1 MAREK
6 KKSAL
11 REKLSAIRWGLKIAW
26 GIDHKVL
33 LIWGG
38 LSVVLSVLPA
48 IALIYNKQSLA
59 VISGFLSGQAYSY
72 GDAVS
77 SIVKLGILLTL
88 IGLSGRVNRDLIYM
102 MMFDSYYFG
111 MEEQLTDA
119 IHRIKLQDLLKRDVI
134 DEYNYCVYRVGALT
148 DLTSSLCDI
157 AGKLVS
163 AVSLLIAAY
172 SSSKLVLLISIAYIA
187 GVFILNY
194 KVSAKIRFDVVQSR
208 TEESMAGYY
217 ENLASNPGAAKE
229 TRIFGNVDHLID
241 QWRSH
246 ISILQNTEIRRQRS
260 RSVSGF
266 ISGVGFYVFL
276 IVMIATSIFS
286 LVRGTMSPDVLLV
299 IFTLCLN
306 IYNMVTGLPDTIEK
320 LDFVTYVLERER
332 VFFTLGEEPDPAVE
346 ERKADTPLDTDTVFR
361 AEHLIF
367 RYNDGTPAVNDV
379 SFEIKKGEIVALV
392 GQNGSGKTT
401 LIKLLA
407 DMYRPSSGRLEF
419 FGRPVEEYKNRFIRS
434 KIGVF
439 FQDFWLFHLTLRDNV
454 GMGNISEINNDEKVL
469 RAIRKGG
476 AYKLLAGLPKGLDT
490 MVNKNVDKTG
500 VIFSG
505 GERQRIGVSRTH
517 MSDKEVLIFDEPASM
532 LDPIAEMEQ
541 FMELRELME
550 GRTAVM
556 ISHRVGFARLA
567 SKIILMDNGKIAEV
581 GTHEELMAQ
590 NGLYA
595 NMFNQQAK
603 WYIVEPGSQEVMAQ

>member
-1 MAREK
+1 MATDQ
-6 KKSAL
+6 KKSTL
-11 REKLSAIRWGLKIAW
+11 KQKLAAIRWGLKIAW
-26 GIDHKVL
+26 GIDRKVL
-33 LIWGG
+33 LIWSG

-48 IALIYNKQSLA
+48 IALVYNKQSLA
-59 VISGFLSGQAYSY
+59 ILSGFLSGNSYTY

-119 IHRIKLQDLLKRDVI
+119 IHRIRLQDLLKKDI
-134 DEYNYCVYRVGALT
+134 TDEYNYCVYRVGALT
-148 DLTSSLCDI
+148 DLTSSLCDL
-157 AGKLVS
+157 ASKLVS
-163 AVSLLIAAY
+163 AVSLLIVAY
-172 SSSKLVLLISIAYIA
+172 SSSKLVLLISVAYIA

-194 KVSAKIRFDVVQSR
+194 KVSAKIRYDTVLSR
-208 TEESMAGYY
+208 TELGMAGYY
-217 ENLASNPGAAKE
+217 ENLSTNAGAAKE

-241 QWRSH
+241 QWKSH
-246 ISILQNTEIRRQRS
+246 ISILQDTELKRHRARS
-260 RSVSGF
+260 LTAFVSGA
-266 ISGVGFYVFL
+266 GFYIFL
-276 IVMIATSIFS
+276 IVMLSTSLFG
-286 LVRGTMSPDVLLV
+286 VVGGTMTPDVFLM

-306 IYNMVTGLPDTIEK
+306 IYNMVTSLPGTIET
-320 LDFVTYVLERER
+320 LDFVTFVLEREEA
-332 VFFTLGEEPDPAVE
+332 FFALGPKPDPAEE
-346 ERKADTPLDTDTVFR
+346 ERRADMPEDTDTVFR
-361 AEHLIF
+361 AEHLVF
-367 RYNDGTPAVNDV
+367 RYNNDTLAVNDV

-407 DMYRPSSGRLEF
+407 DMYRPSAGRLEF
-419 FGRPVEEYKNRFIRS
+419 FGRPIEEYKSRFIRD

-454 GMGNISEINNDEKVL
+454 GMGNVAEIRNDEKIL
-469 RAIRKGG
+469 KAIQKGG
-476 AYKLLAGLPKGLDT
+476 ASKLLARLEKGLDT

-500 VIFSG
+500 VVFSG
-505 GERQRIGVSRTH
+505 GERQRIGASRTH

-541 FMELRELME
+541 FMNLKELME
-550 GRTAVM
+550 GRTAIM

-567 SKIILMDNGKIAEV
+567 SKIILMDGGKIAEV
-581 GTHEELMAQ
+581 GTHEELMAK

-595 NMFNQQAK
+595 HMFRQQAK
-603 WYIVEPGSQEVMAQ
+603 WYDAEPISREVTA